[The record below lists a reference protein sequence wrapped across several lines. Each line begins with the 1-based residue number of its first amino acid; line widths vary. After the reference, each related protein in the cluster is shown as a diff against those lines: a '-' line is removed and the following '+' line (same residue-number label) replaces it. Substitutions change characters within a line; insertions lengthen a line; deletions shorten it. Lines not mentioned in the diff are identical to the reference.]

1 MPDLVLGP
9 VLRFVDRSR
18 ATVWVETDGPATVEV
33 RTDPPSSS
41 AGATDGP
48 ARATTFAVAG
58 RHFAV
63 VTVTGLAAGTDH
75 TYEVLLDDVRR
86 WPLDGAGLPPSLI
99 RTAGADRPLRVVFG
113 SCRVAV
119 PHHPPH
125 TLERTEHPEGHGVD
139 ALVAYGRRL
148 LEEGPSDPPDH
159 AVFLGD
165 QVYGDLDPDEPE
177 PDLERYMA
185 LYHRSWSEPTVRW
198 VLSTVPSAM
207 VFDDHDIVDDW
218 NLSAA
223 WLDDIV
229 DQPWWDAHVIG
240 GLTAY
245 WLYQHLG
252 NLHPDE
258 LATDPVLAA
267 LREPGTDGEAV
278 LRAMIDRARLERAHP
293 SPPRW
298 SSTRD
303 LLAAGTNARLVMADT
318 RSHRRLEEGDR
329 AIIDDAGW
337 AWVDDRLTGDVDHLL
352 IGASLPWLLPEGV
365 HEAERWSDRVG
376 AGRWGGVG
384 RRIGERARRAG
395 DLEHWAAFGRSF
407 ERLAESVAG
416 VATGRRG
423 HPPASVLVLSGDVHF
438 SYVVPLEGGPGNG
451 CRVVQLVSSP
461 IRNGVPANL
470 RRTLRVASSR
480 LGALAGR
487 LALAAVGAGGGR
499 GDDAGG
505 SPGAAGGAGWQVTGG
520 PWFGNGIATLT
531 LQGRRARVHFERSRL
546 DHRGL
551 PDLVT
556 IHEER
561 LC

>member
-9 VLRFVDRSR
+9 VLRFVDDSR
-18 ATVWVETDGPATVEV
+18 ATVWVETDRPATVEI
-33 RTDPPSSS
+33 RTDPPP

-48 ARATTFAVAG
+48 AAAATFAVAG
-58 RHFAV
+58 HHFAI
-63 VTVTGLAAGTDH
+63 VTVAGLAPGTDH
-75 TYEVLLDDVRR
+75 TYEVCLDGVRR
-86 WPLDGAGLPPSLI
+86 WPLDTAGLPPSLI
-99 RTAGADRPLRVVFG
+99 RTAGADRPLRIVFG

-119 PHHPPH
+119 PHHRPH
-125 TLERTEHPEGHGVD
+125 TLERVEHPEGHGVD

-148 LEEGPSDPPDH
+148 LDETDDLPDH
-159 AVFLGD
+159 LVFVGD

-185 LYHRSWSEPTVRW
+185 LYQRSWSDPTVRW

-207 VFDDHDIVDDW
+207 IFDDHDIVDDW
-218 NLSAA
+218 NLSQA

-229 DQPWWDAHVIG
+229 RQPWWDAHVVG

-252 NLHPDE
+252 NLHPQE
-258 LATDPVLAA
+258 LADDPVLAA
-267 LREPGTDGEAV
+267 LRTPDGDGEAA
-278 LRAMIDRARLERAHP
+278 LRAMVERARLERAHP

-298 SSTRD
+298 SFTRD
-303 LLAAGTNARLVMADT
+303 LVAAGTSARLVMADT
-318 RSHRRLEEGDR
+318 RNHRRLSEGDR
-329 AIIDDAGW
+329 AIIDDSQW
-337 AWVDDRLTGDVDHLL
+337 AWVEEQVARDVDHVL

-365 HEAERWSDRVG
+365 HEVERWSDRIS

-384 RRIGERARRAG
+384 RRIAERARRAG
-395 DLEHWAAFGRSF
+395 DLEHWSAFGRSF
-407 ERLAESVAG
+407 EALAELVGDVAS
-416 VATGRRG
+416 GRRC

-438 SYVVPLEGGPGNG
+438 SYVAVRSAGVDGAG
-451 CRVVQLVSSP
+451 RVVQLVSSP

-480 LGALAGR
+480 LGSLAGR
-487 LALAAVGAGGGR
+487 AALLTVGDGG
-499 GDDAGG
+499 DAG
-505 SPGAAGGAGWQVTGG
+505 WEITGG
-520 PWFGNGIATLT
+520 PWFGNGIATIT
-531 LQGRRARVHFERSRL
+531 LDGRSARVRFERSRL

-551 PDLVT
+551 ADLVT
-556 IHEER
+556 VHEER